1 MKAIKRWRF
10 IKLVSLFLVFS
21 LILGCVVGE
30 LRGFAIAGEAV
41 PAKREVGVA
50 KPRIGI
56 LDFAVE
62 RNVPTWLGRAA
73 ADALAYA
80 IMLPDEPLWEVVP
93 RQEVQEA
100 LVELRMP
107 PTPTIADIQSI
118 GARLNADYIATGRVV
133 SATVTGRPKVG
144 IVHIQ
149 VLVYDVKA
157 GEPVNGAN
165 VMERSPEGIED
176 TRLIADALNRAARR
190 AEENMRAVRL
200 PTGQVLTRL
209 PGDRVLLNIGARDAV
224 TAGMRMSVIHTD
236 LKTGETRK
244 IGEIVV
250 KRVEQR
256 QSYAD
261 IDWEIQGIQQMD
273 KVRAQFTLPPV
284 GKVAMPPIRRER
296 PTVTSW
302 VQGIIFPLLA
312 LGALVA
318 VIGQSRKP
326 EKAPS
331 VVAAQS
337 LSTGEGII
345 VRFGAGSGTV
355 LGVEVYRGTTAGFSP
370 SRATMID
377 VVPGNVSQYVD
388 TVEYFEGEASIE
400 EVDEPERVPY
410 LERDI
415 EVPGRGK
422 RQKINRSRQVVL
434 SEYEEE
440 FVHTPLELGRQY
452 WYIVRRITA
461 RRPAM
466 SVIAG
471 GGVGGGGGGAA
482 VAWEIVLSQ
491 FSQVIGPAT
500 ALRRM
505 TDTDL
510 ISPPN
515 LGQPGSDNVNLADV
529 TFRFLS
535 VKGADEYAV
544 FVGTSPADLV
554 PGKAYMKQTIF
565 TQDKDGVPIEMR
577 LVNELNQV
585 FKVTGATTFY
595 WRVGYR
601 NSRDM
606 APPYPD
612 GWVWSV
618 THAFKTAE
626 LPPTPPK
633 GSK

>member
-1 MKAIKRWRF
+1 MKAIRKWRCV
-10 IKLVSLFLVFS
+10 KLVSLFLAFS
-21 LILGCVVGE
+21 LIVVGVVGE
-30 LRGFAIAGEAV
+30 LSSFAVAGEAA
-41 PAKREVGVA
+41 PAKKEVGVA

-62 RNVPTWLGRAA
+62 PNVPTWLGRAA

-80 IMLPDEPLWEVVP
+80 IMLPEEPLWEVVP

-100 LVELRMP
+100 LVELRIP

-118 GARLNADYIATGRVV
+118 GARLNADYIATGQVV

-144 IVHIQ
+144 VVHIQ

-165 VMERSPEGIED
+165 VVERSPEGVED

-209 PGDRVLLNIGARDAV
+209 PNNRVLLNIGARDAV

-244 IGEIVV
+244 IGEVVV

-318 VIGQSRKP
+318 VVGQSRKP

-331 VVAAQS
+331 IVAAQS
-337 LSTGEGII
+337 LSSGEGII
-345 VRFGAGSGTV
+345 VRFGSGGGTV

-370 SRATMID
+370 SSATMID

-388 TVEYFEGEASIE
+388 TMDYFEGDATVQ
-400 EVDEPERVPY
+400 EVDDPQRVPY
-410 LERDI
+410 LDRNI

-422 RQKINRSRQVVL
+422 RQRVNRSRQVVL

-440 FVHTPLELGRQY
+440 FVHNPLELGRQY
-452 WYIVRRITA
+452 WYIIRRITA

-471 GGVGGGGGGAA
+471 GGVGGGGGAA

-491 FSQVIGPAT
+491 FSQLIGPAT

-515 LGQPGSDNVNLADV
+515 LGQPQSDNVNLADV

-535 VKGADEYAV
+535 VKGADEYAI
-544 FVGTSPADLV
+544 FVGTDPASLV
-554 PGKAYMKQTIF
+554 PGKAYMKQTMF
-565 TQDKDGVPIEMR
+565 TQDKDGVPIELR

-585 FKVTGATTFY
+585 FKVSGATIFY

-626 LPPTPPK
+626 QPPIPPK
-633 GSK
+633 GGK